1 MASKPVTVIV
11 RIVAKPGMEA
21 QVKRELMNLLAP
33 TRSEKGCM
41 NYDMHQAA
49 DDDSRFLFHENWV
62 CEEDLRRHLEAPH
75 IRHWITLAETLLAKP
90 MELTLWHKVDY

>member
-33 TRSEKGCM
+33 TRSEKGCI

-49 DDDSRFLFHENWV
+49 DDDSLFLFHENWL

-75 IRHWITLAETLLAKP
+75 IRHWITLAETLLAEP
-90 MELTLWHKVDY
+90 MELTLWHKVG